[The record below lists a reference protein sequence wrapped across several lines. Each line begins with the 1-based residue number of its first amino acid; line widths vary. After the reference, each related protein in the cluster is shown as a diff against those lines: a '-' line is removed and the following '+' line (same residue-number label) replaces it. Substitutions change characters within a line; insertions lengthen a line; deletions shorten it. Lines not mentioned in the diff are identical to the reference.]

1 MNYYGI
7 SKILEN
13 RFFLWGIFLRWL
25 TLTKKKMGK
34 KEIRVNLLGKS
45 DWMVC
50 IS

>member
-1 MNYYGI
+1 M
-7 SKILEN
+7 KN
-13 RFFLWGIFLRWL
+13 RFFLWSIFLRWP

-45 DWMVC
+45 DGVVC

>member
-1 MNYYGI
+1 LG
-7 SKILEN
+7 
-13 RFFLWGIFLRWL
+13 FFLRWQ

-45 DWMVC
+45 EGMVC

>member
-1 MNYYGI
+1 M
-7 SKILEN
+7 KN
-13 RFFLWGIFLRWL
+13 RFFLWGLFLRWP

-45 DWMVC
+45 DWSVG